1 MCTCTYIGNITCSLH
16 VCLLCIAERKAQEL
30 DMELGVGGGGGGDD
44 DFLGLG
50 KEVDID
56 ELVAG

>member
-1 MCTCTYIGNITCSLH
+1 
-16 VCLLCIAERKAQEL
+16 
-30 DMELGVGGGGGGDD
+30 MELGVGGGGGGGDD

>member
-1 MCTCTYIGNITCSLH
+1 
-16 VCLLCIAERKAQEL
+16 
-30 DMELGVGGGGGGDD
+30 MELGVGGGGGGDD